1 MRLLAVLLTVAALAL
16 PLLPAVAQQEATP
29 TVPLGVS
36 VELLPAEAT
45 STPATPEV
53 AKAPAADQTEPEEK
67 IELAYDGALFS
78 EVLKSLADR
87 LKVLVV
93 CDDEKLLNLKYYHHQ
108 TVPESNALTVA
119 CGAVVHYPRP
129 AWVLCA
135 DTEVRESKHTP
146 QVKADP
152 QLKVKLEDAVLADAL
167 RYISEIAD
175 VGLAV
180 TPSLAKKKVT
190 FEAEKITVSK
200 LMEALAGKLNCACTT
215 GFSIENIPAEKM
227 LDRVEKMSD
236 QELERVFSE
245 RLQDVTPESNP
256 VQQAPEQVRGIM
268 DDSLRMFGQLEPADR
283 QRLVNRGVQLVQR
296 FAAVTKRLSPET
308 QQKLRAAGQ
317 PALALGIGAYI
328 GLPSQTRGELAPL
341 MKALRGFGW

>member
-1 MRLLAVLLTVAALAL
+1 M
-16 PLLPAVAQQEATP
+16 LPAVAQQETTP
-29 TVPLGVS
+29 TAPLGVS
-36 VELLPAEAT
+36 VELLPAEAAPT
-45 STPATPEV
+45 AITPEV
-53 AKAPAADQTEPEEK
+53 AKAPAAGQAEPEEK
-67 IELAYDGALFS
+67 VELAYDGTPFS

-93 CDDEKLLNLKYYHHQ
+93 CDDEKLLNLKYYSHQ
-108 TVPESNALTVA
+108 TVPESDALTRA
-119 CGAVVHYPRP
+119 CAAVVHYPRP

-135 DTEVRESKHTP
+135 DTEVREGKHKP
-146 QVKADP
+146 QITTDP
-152 QLKVKLEDAVLADAL
+152 QLKVKLEDVVVADAL

-180 TPSLAKKKVT
+180 TPSFAKKKVT
-190 FEAEKITVSK
+190 FEADKITASK

-215 GFSIENIPAEKM
+215 GFSLENIPAEKM

-236 QELERVFSE
+236 QELEKLFSE
-245 RLQDVTPESNP
+245 RLQGVTPENNP
-256 VQQAPEQVRGIM
+256 VRESPDQVRSAM

-283 QRLVNRGVQLVQR
+283 QALVNRGVQLVQR
-296 FAAVTKRLSPET
+296 FAAVTRRLSPET
-308 QQKLRAAGQ
+308 QQKLKSVGQ

-328 GLPSQTRGELAPL
+328 GLPSQTRGELTPL